1 MDSPREAE
9 RDGVAPRHRP
19 PLAAAPP
26 PQPPPPTSS
35 TGAPP
40 PAAPGAAGDAVA
52 VAALGGGAGAGA
64 QQQQQRATRRRA
76 GSTVKARRGGG
87 GAGSPTPP
95 PGAATARATPTSA
108 AAAARRSSS
117 PQVSMHAT
125 PTPAPGKGE
134 AHNTRYA
141 SHRRPPNGS
150 SSSSSAQSPPHGV
163 SPLATYDTQ
172 PPPPQAPAA
181 DAPTV
186 RQWPV
191 PANAPPNYRPA
202 SARPP
207 LSRVPTFPLV
217 DAYVPETSSSGR
229 RHPRQLIP
237 DDIGFPTPAM
247 DGKIHSD
254 DLDDRLLMAT
264 CAVLHGF
271 QNRALCPKEVA
282 EVMLERGWLKNAGT
296 TPFAH
301 VSTCIRTHVQRATTS
316 SPPYTQLLTP
326 FELLGA
332 LTPDEVRAVG
342 LHPEQRPAVKRGT
355 LWYLNPQVF
364 GPGIGC
370 DDPFVRCRRE
380 AGLSP
385 SEKGGV
391 YVRGLAPLQ
400 HAAPPMPPA
409 LGLSSTLFS
418 NVLAE
423 EGEGGTDEAGMGR
436 GRRKR
441 RASSAMMAAMGGT
454 NSPAAPSPLGSGTTT
469 PLAIPAPR
477 PTSATPVTSF
487 TPIAPASALPIL
499 APAAA
504 ATATATATA
513 STPTSASAGQ
523 HRRTQSMSGS
533 SSAPT
538 KSSIPRLKLRLTAL
552 DEGEGVDS
560 DGHTGEAAEHRR
572 KSKKKVRRAGSEGVS
587 RAGSVE
593 SSVVTTDDDD
603 FLGSSR
609 STAFSSISASA
620 LLAQSLLAAS
630 TSGALPPSALSLAPV
645 DAVSPDSLSLAANN
659 GTSFPFLHHHH
670 HHHRGRASA
679 PLLSVSAPNIFSHHF
694 ANAPSPPDVI
704 MDDVSSPSA
713 SGGDS
718 RPTTSAGGILS
729 SSALVGAGLS
739 PPADSPSADEDDFHE
754 AMLRGD
760 DFEFE
765 WGSESYTTAGTSS
778 LETSVAVAAADL
790 ARAFSQ
796 QAKQH
801 DHDKAAS
808 PSAAAAAA
816 AADTDKDKD
825 DAATGGLDTP
835 ATTPRSPGK
844 ELDGAAG
851 EEEDAMGEAGQTAQ
865 AQGGSSRRGSDD
877 AIELV
882 HGPLGTIS
890 RVGMSTTLC
899 GEMAPASDED
909 GEDGDVVIVAA
920 PASRAPASDP
930 GTSADAL
937 INLAHHDEPTV
948 AEPLALPALPHA
960 AAPPPSPL
968 PLDLSPVLA
977 LTNAYAGTDFN
988 FVGHDEADSRSPF
1001 FRSASTFAD
1010 HDDLADDEDE
1020 EDDDIVTVKVEE
1032 DDDDEVV
1039 MAVSSEPSSRSSSA
1053 VPTFDARLLANVR
1066 AASAA
1071 SSSSDSD
1078 GFDPMTFVSAPMLAT
1093 GLPVPQPAPSPPETS
1108 DWSLGLDMMDDVDVE
1123 HGAVDFT
1130 APETIGLEE
1139 LDLAW
1144 AGDDDDSVS
1153 PAPAPAPAVKQ
1164 AARPL
1169 NLTIPRSSSGAF
1181 LTGSTYEHSHRF
1193 TSPMPSPRRTSS
1205 SRVPLVSDLAK
1216 KPRAPATPALSRT
1229 SSGATIFASPA
1240 KAFSSSSP
1248 PAVIMEPVVP
1258 LEPPTVATIVQRG
1271 VVVFSTSA
1279 TDLTTA
1285 RTTSLLRR
1293 VDTDYV
1299 NATVL
1304 LQAAVSSPL
1313 ERASTLAS
1321 LLVKAD
1327 TVRVPHAS
1335 EPGVEGTW
1343 VPLEVARAVVDMFS
1357 TQLGHLGPF
1366 LADDLGA
1373 RFPEPIPTMRS
1384 GLKAALEQRHAGD
1397 DDLSAPVLGSPGF
1410 EGAELVRR
1418 CGPPS
1423 SMPRSHSHAL
1433 STAASRGS
1441 PSASATPLSKRSA
1454 APTSVVI
1461 PAPDSDD
1468 DLAED
1473 GPDEDVEPAAT
1484 TPVSTRAATRRGNT
1498 AAAAAAARPSTR
1510 RASIAGTKQPQP
1522 QPASSAAAELQQS
1535 PPRRSSRRQSTVA
1548 K

>member
-1 MDSPREAE
+1 MDPPREAE

-19 PLAAAPP
+19 PLAAAAAA
-26 PQPPPPTSS
+26 PPPPT
-35 TGAPP
+35 G
-40 PAAPGAAGDAVA
+40 APGAAGDS
-52 VAALGGGAGAGA
+52 AAGAGAGVQH

-76 GSTVKARRGGG
+76 GSTAKARRGGG
-87 GAGSPTPP
+87 AASPTPP
-95 PGAATARATPTSA
+95 PGAATAKATPTSTTA
-108 AAAARRSSS
+108 AAAVAAAARRSSS

-125 PTPAPGKGE
+125 PTPAPGKGD

-141 SHRRPPNGS
+141 SHRRPPNAS
-150 SSSSSAQSPPHGV
+150 SQQSPPHGV
-163 SPLATYDTQ
+163 SPLATYDQ
-172 PPPPQAPAA
+172 SPAQPPPPPPPPQAPTA
-181 DAPTV
+181 DLPTP

-191 PANAPPNYRPA
+191 PANAPPGYRPA

-217 DAYVPETSSSGR
+217 DAYVPEASSSGR

-380 AGLSP
+380 AGLAP

-423 EGEGGTDEAGMGR
+423 EGEGGSDEAGMGR

-454 NSPAAPSPLGSGTTT
+454 NSPVAPSPLGSGTTT
-469 PLAIPAPR
+469 PLAIPTPR
-477 PTSATPVTSF
+477 PPAPATATAVTSF
-487 TPIAPASALPIL
+487 TPIAPASALPI

-504 ATATATATA
+504 AAA
-513 STPTSASAGQ
+513 STPTSTSNGH

-593 SSVVTTDDDD
+593 SSAVATDDDD
-603 FLGSSR
+603 FGSR

-630 TSGALPPSALSLAPV
+630 TSGTLPPSALSLAPV
-645 DAVSPDSLSLAANN
+645 DAVSPDSLSLANS
-659 GTSFPFLHHHH
+659 GTSFPFV

-729 SSALVGAGLS
+729 SSALIGAGLS
-739 PPADSPSADEDDFHE
+739 PPADSPSPGADEDDFHE

-808 PSAAAAAA
+808 PSAGAAT
-816 AADTDKDKD
+816 DHHSDKDKD
-825 DAATGGLDTP
+825 DAVTVGVDTP

-844 ELDGAAG
+844 ELEGAGAG
-851 EEEDAMGEAGQTAQ
+851 DDERGEADRTPQAQ
-865 AQGGSSRRGSDD
+865 ASSKRGDD

-909 GEDGDVVIVAA
+909 GEDGDVVIVSA

-930 GTSADAL
+930 ATSADAL
-937 INLAHHDEPTV
+937 INLAHNDEPTV
-948 AEPLALPALPHA
+948 TEPLALPALPHA

-968 PLDLSPVLA
+968 PLDMSPVLA
-977 LTNAYAGTDFN
+977 LTNAYAGTDYN
-988 FVGHDEADSRSPF
+988 FVGHDEGDSRSPF
-1001 FRSASTFAD
+1001 FRSASTFVD
-1010 HDDLADDEDE
+1010 HDDLADDEDD

-1053 VPTFDARLLANVR
+1053 VPAFDARLLANVR

-1153 PAPAPAPAVKQ
+1153 PAPAPAVKQ
-1164 AARPL
+1164 SARPL

-1181 LTGSTYEHSHRF
+1181 LTGSTYEQSHRF

-1216 KPRAPATPALSRT
+1216 KPRAPVTPALSRT

-1240 KAFSSSSP
+1240 KAFSSSSSP
-1248 PAVIMEPVVP
+1248 SSSSVVMEPVIP
-1258 LEPPTVATIVQRG
+1258 LEPHTVATIVQRG
-1271 VVVFSTSA
+1271 IVVFSTVA

-1343 VPLEVARAVVDMFS
+1343 VPLEVARAVVDMFPG
-1357 TQLGHLGPF
+1357 QLGHLVSF
-1366 LADDLGA
+1366 LSDDLGA
-1373 RFPEPIPTMRS
+1373 HFPEPIPTMRG
-1384 GLKAALEQRHAGD
+1384 GLKAALEQKATAAG
-1397 DDLSAPVLGSPGF
+1397 DDLSAAVVGSPSF
-1410 EGAELVRR
+1410 DGAELVPR

-1423 SMPRSHSHAL
+1423 NASRSHSHAS

-1441 PSASATPLSKRSA
+1441 PSASTTPLSKRPVVTSA
-1454 APTSVVI
+1454 VV
-1461 PAPDSDD
+1461 PAPNSDD

-1473 GPDEDVEPAAT
+1473 GPDEDDDDDDEPAAT
-1484 TPVSTRAATRRGNT
+1484 TPVSTRAATRRSTT
-1498 AAAAAAARPSTR
+1498 AAAPARPSTR
-1510 RASIAGTKQPQP
+1510 RASIAAATKQQQ
-1522 QPASSAAAELQQS
+1522 QPASPAAELQQS